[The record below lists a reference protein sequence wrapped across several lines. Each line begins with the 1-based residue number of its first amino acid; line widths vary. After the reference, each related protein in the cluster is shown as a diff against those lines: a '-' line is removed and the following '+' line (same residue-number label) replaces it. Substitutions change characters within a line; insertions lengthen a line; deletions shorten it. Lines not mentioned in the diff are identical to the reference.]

1 MNEKLKELCERRS
14 QRQVDRRR
22 GPVAPGPVG
31 AGGEGDRSP
40 AGGAEKGDPVQ
51 PESGAEYED
60 QEIGELG

>member
-1 MNEKLKELCERRS
+1 MAQIITSAWASSGYRAS
-14 QRQVDRRR
+14 P
-22 GPVAPGPVG
+22 PVAPGPVG

-40 AGGAEKGDPVQ
+40 AGGSEKGDPVQ

>member
-1 MNEKLKELCERRS
+1 MYLFRKPAD
-14 QRQVDRRR
+14 QR
-22 GPVAPGPVG
+22 PA
-31 AGGEGDRSP
+31 GEGDRSP